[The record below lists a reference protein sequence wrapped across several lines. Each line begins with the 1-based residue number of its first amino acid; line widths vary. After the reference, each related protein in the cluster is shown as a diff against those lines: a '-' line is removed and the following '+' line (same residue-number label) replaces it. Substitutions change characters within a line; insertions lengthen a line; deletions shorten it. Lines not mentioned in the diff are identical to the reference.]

1 MKKTPVWLVSL
12 QVPAWQDWGT
22 GPTGQRLGG
31 TSDGVP
37 NGAAGN
43 SDARARALEAAERRQ
58 VPQGVSKEKAKE
70 MTEQKQRE
78 TWHAMVSF
86 RWWLGNMFGVSWKN
100 CEIIVGWY
108 DIHCIQLETLI
119 VFREMETV
127 SFTSDVCCVETA
139 SRQRFVMEVAWRA
152 DDKAI
157 EFREAHAWKKRAIRS
172 VLQVCV

>member
-100 CEIIVGWY
+100 CEIVVGWY

-119 VFREMETV
+119 AFQRDGDCELSEWCMLRGNCFKEKICHG
-127 SFTSDVCCVETA
+127 SCLK
-139 SRQRFVMEVAWRA
+139 SRW
-152 DDKAI
+152 
-157 EFREAHAWKKRAIRS
+157 
-172 VLQVCV
+172 